1 MDDGEQQHLARL
13 KDDER
18 RRSARQSAMR
28 RMLSQDNAALEDKV
42 AAVKTVQKEDKTR
55 VVSAISAMLGQDR
68 KSRGSGSGKFRGR

>member
-1 MDDGEQQHLARL
+1 LAKIHSEAMMDDGEQQRLARL

-28 RMLSQDNAALEDKV
+28 RMLSQDDTPLEDKV
-42 AAVKTVQKEDKTR
+42 AAVKTVQREDKTR

-68 KSRGSGSGKFRGR
+68 KS

>member
-1 MDDGEQQHLARL
+1 MDDGEQQRLARL

-28 RMLSQDNAALEDKV
+28 RMLSQDDAALEDKV
-42 AAVKTVQKEDKTR
+42 AVVKTVQREDKTR

-68 KSRGSGSGKFRGR
+68 KS

>member
-1 MDDGEQQHLARL
+1 MDDGEQQRLAHL

-28 RMLSQDNAALEDKV
+28 RLLSQNDAALEDKV

-55 VVSAISAMLGQDR
+55 VVSAISAMLRQDR
-68 KSRGSGSGKFRGR
+68 KS

>member
-1 MDDGEQQHLARL
+1 MDDGEKQRLARL

-28 RMLSQDNAALEDKV
+28 RMLSQDDAALEDKV
-42 AAVKTVQKEDKTR
+42 AVVKTVQREDKTR

-68 KSRGSGSGKFRGR
+68 KS